1 MSGGTGAVSSSLLP
15 TGNPGPRLEEQPAAH
30 TSGQWTAW
38 LHVSV
43 LEFVPLR
50 TAVPSARHHARKVL
64 RAWGFEAVAADA
76 ELALSELLTNAV
88 TASAALP
95 LQPRVRVKLLADP
108 GQLVI
113 EVFDQAPG
121 APTRTTAARDQ
132 PGGRRLAMVE
142 ALAHRWDWTRYPDG
156 KLVWCDFWL

>member
-1 MSGGTGAVSSSLLP
+1 MSSGTGAGSSSLLP
-15 TGNPGPRLEEQPAAH
+15 TGNPRPRLEEWPTAGP
-30 TSGQWTAW
+30 SCQWTAW

-43 LEFVPLR
+43 LEFAPLR
-50 TAVPSARHHARKVL
+50 TAVPNARHHAREVL

-88 TASAALP
+88 TASVALP

-108 GQLVI
+108 GQLMV

-121 APTRTTAARDQ
+121 IPTRMTAARDQ
-132 PGGRRLAMVE
+132 PGGRGLAMVE
-142 ALAHRWDWTRYPDG
+142 ALAHRWNWTRYPAG
-156 KLVWCDFWL
+156 KSVWCDFWL